1 MAEPTPG
8 MTHED
13 SIDTQDPRN
22 QEEKKT
28 KSRRPASEE
37 SLDDLRMQRRL
48 GLTFGSFLQ
57 TLRFASN
64 D

>member
-1 MAEPTPG
+1 MAEPTPD

-37 SLDDLRMQRRL
+37 TRDDLHMQRRL
-48 GLTFGSFLQ
+48 GLTF
-57 TLRFASN
+57 
-64 D
+64 